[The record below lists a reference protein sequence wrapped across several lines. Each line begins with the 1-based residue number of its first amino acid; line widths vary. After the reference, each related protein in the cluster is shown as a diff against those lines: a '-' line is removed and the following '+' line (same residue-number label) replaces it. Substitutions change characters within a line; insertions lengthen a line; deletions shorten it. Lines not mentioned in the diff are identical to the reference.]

1 MISNKEKKVEKKVEK
16 EEEEEVEKE
25 VEEERKNKEE
35 KEKENKEIHLTKS
48 DSTFNVDQIT
58 MELFMN
64 KNAYQKIIS
73 KTNPVKFRENAMFQN
88 QKKKYKKPILER
100 TQQLLS
106 TTYCQNNKIRGII
119 QDSFDQYVKQVIQE
133 LEIKEYEN
141 QSMKRDKI
149 EEEQDDVLFGNCMT
163 VGSDILSDDD
173 AESEENVETKSV
185 CDIPLEKVF
194 EPCSSFWSKDKVIKR

>member
-1 MISNKEKKVEKKVEK
+1 MISNKKEQEENEEDDKKDK
-16 EEEEEVEKE
+16 
-25 VEEERKNKEE
+25 
-35 KEKENKEIHLTKS
+35 KEIYLTKP

-88 QKKKYKKPILER
+88 QKKKYKKLIIER

-106 TTYCQNNKIRGII
+106 ATYCQNNEIRGLI

-141 QSMKRDKI
+141 QSMKRDKM
-149 EEEQDDVLFGNCMT
+149 EEDDVLFGDCTT
-163 VGSDILSDDD
+163 VGNDLSD
-173 AESEENVETKSV
+173 ESEEDIERKSV
-185 CDIPLEKVF
+185 CGIPLEREF
-194 EPCSSFWSKDKVIKR
+194 DTCSSFWSKDKVVKKN